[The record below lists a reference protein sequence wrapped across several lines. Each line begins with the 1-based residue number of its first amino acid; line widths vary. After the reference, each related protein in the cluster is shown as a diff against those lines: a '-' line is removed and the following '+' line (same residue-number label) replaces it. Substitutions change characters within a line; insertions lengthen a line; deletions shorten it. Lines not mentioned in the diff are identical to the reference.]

1 MQTVLKMASSI
12 LLLKLF
18 QFFLLLKSFA
28 TSTDEKTL
36 FEKEMEIISKLIG
49 YCPYCDPNFI
59 DIPNLQSAMKGYDLP
74 MGDPNR
80 KLSLLGLSLIRGVLI
95 QSCSIV
101 AKNFTNYVFCHPQ
114 LEYPL
119 LLSYSLSYS

>member
-1 MQTVLKMASSI
+1 MASSI
-12 LLLKLF
+12 LLLKIF
-18 QFFLLLKSFA
+18 QFFLLLKFVA
-28 TSTDEKTL
+28 TTTDDDEKTL

-80 KLSLLGLSLIRGVLI
+80 KYGL
-95 QSCSIV
+95 
-101 AKNFTNYVFCHPQ
+101 
-114 LEYPL
+114 
-119 LLSYSLSYS
+119 